1 MTNRAKILTT
11 TIAIVACLLFA
22 PLAAEAQEPKKVPR
36 IGLLWSL
43 SPSSVAPY
51 NEAFRQ
57 GLRELGYIEG
67 KNVILEHRYR
77 GRTTESTPEVAAK
90 QAAELV
96 RLKVDII
103 VTSPAPPAVR
113 AAQRATREI
122 PIVMGGVIVDPVE
135 AGFVASLARPGA
147 NITGLA
153 NLQTELHAKSLE
165 LLKEA
170 SPRISRVAILWP
182 RSRAKRMT
190 KDMERVGQ
198 ALGIK
203 IQSVGY
209 WGTGPGV
216 LENALSAIS
225 RGRSD
230 ALLCT
235 TTGFTLDHRA
245 RIIEFAAKNHMPSIY
260 NRRRFVTD
268 GGLMYYGTDT
278 PNLYRRAAVYVDRIL
293 KGAKPADMPVEQ
305 PTKFDLVINLKTAKA
320 IGITFPPTILLRAT
334 KVIE

>member
-1 MTNRAKILTT
+1 M
-11 TIAIVACLLFA
+11 IA
-22 PLAAEAQEPKKVPR
+22 R
-36 IGLLWSL
+36 
-43 SPSSVAPY
+43 
-51 NEAFRQ
+51 
-57 GLRELGYIEG
+57 
-67 KNVILEHRYR
+67 
-77 GRTTESTPEVAAK
+77 TPEVAAK

-103 VTSPAPPAVR
+103 VTSPAPPVVR

-122 PIVMGGVIVDPVE
+122 PIVMGGVIIDPVK

-147 NITGLA
+147 NITGLV

-182 RSRAKRMT
+182 RGRARRMT
-190 KDMERVGQ
+190 KDMEPVGQ
-198 ALGIK
+198 ALGIQ
-203 IQSVGY
+203 ILSVVYRGNDS
-209 WGTGPGV
+209 GA

-235 TTGFTLDHRA
+235 TSGFTLDHRA
-245 RIIEFAAKNHMPSIY
+245 RIIDFAAKNHMPSIY

-268 GGLMYYGTDT
+268 GGLMFYGTDT
-278 PNLYRRAAVYVDRIL
+278 PDLYRRAAVYVDRIL
-293 KGAKPADMPVEQ
+293 KGDKPADMPVEQ

-320 IGITFPPTILLRAT
+320 LGIELPASILLRAN

>member
-1 MTNRAKILTT
+1 MRFRPVTLVVTFALG
-11 TIAIVACLLFA
+11 LLA
-22 PLAAEAQEPKKVPR
+22 GPLPTEAQQPKRVPR

-43 SPSSVAPY
+43 SRSSVAPY

-67 KNVILEHRYR
+67 KNVIIEPQF
-77 GRTTESTPEVAAK
+77 GGPPSEVAAK
-90 QAAELV
+90 QVAELV

-113 AAQRATREI
+113 AAQRATRAI
-122 PIVMGGVIVDPVE
+122 PIVRGGVIVDPVE
-135 AGFVASLARPGA
+135 AGFVASLARPGG
-147 NITGLA
+147 NITGLT
-153 NLQTELHAKSLE
+153 NMQDELHAKSLE

-182 RSRAKRMT
+182 RTTEQRM
-190 KDMERVGQ
+190 KGVVAAGQ
-198 ALGIK
+198 ALGIQ
-203 IQSVGY
+203 ILSVGY
-209 WGTGPGV
+209 RDRRGSRALDSSA

-245 RIIEFAAKNHMPSIY
+245 RIIDFAAKNHMPSMY

-268 GGLMYYGTDT
+268 GGLMFYGTDT
-278 PNLYRRAAVYVDRIL
+278 PDLYRRVAVYVDRIL
-293 KGAKPADMPVEQ
+293 KGAKPADLPVEQ
-305 PTKFDLVINLKTAKA
+305 PRKFEFIINLKTAKQ
-320 IGITFPPTILLRAT
+320 IGLIIPQSVLYRAD
-334 KVIE
+334 KIIK